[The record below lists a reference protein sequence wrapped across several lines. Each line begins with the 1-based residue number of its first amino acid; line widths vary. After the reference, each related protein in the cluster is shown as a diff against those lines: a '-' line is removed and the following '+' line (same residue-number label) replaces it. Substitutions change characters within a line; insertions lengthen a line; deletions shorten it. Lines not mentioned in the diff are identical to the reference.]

1 LRNSKKGP
9 GLTSFYK
16 TMLADSEAKHAAAVA
31 STAGMVDSGPSLAIR
46 PPSQRDQVEDDE
58 AEYDPFLAR
67 EASANRPRGPPRLD
81 DDVDEKP
88 KVPTGV
94 ETNDDGEVVDKR
106 TLLKA
111 GLNITKKPTATLP
124 TSLKTGTKSATPVE
138 GPWQSR
144 AVGTAASHRERM
156 ARERKRL
163 EDQLAAEEEKKK
175 RDEEEAILLEEEEA
189 KRRREGDDGQA
200 EKKRQEAKE
209 RFLARKRAREGGDES
224 NKRAKE

>member
-16 TMLADSEAKHAAAVA
+16 TMLEDSEAKHAAAVA
-31 STAGMVDSGPSLAIR
+31 STAGMVDSGPSLAIK

-67 EASANRPRGPPRLD
+67 EASNRPSGPPKLV
-81 DDVDEKP
+81 DDVEDKP

-124 TSLKTGTKSATPVE
+124 TSLKTGTKSTTPVE

-163 EDQLAAEEEKKK
+163 EDQLAAEKEKKK
-175 RDEEEAILLEEEEA
+175 RDEEEALRLEEEEA
-189 KRRREGDDGQA
+189 RRRREGDDGQA

-209 RFLARKRAREGGDES
+209 RFLARKRAREGSEGS
-224 NKRAKE
+224 NKKAKE

>member
-1 LRNSKKGP
+1 
-9 GLTSFYK
+9 
-16 TMLADSEAKHAAAVA
+16 MLEDSEAKHAAAVA
-31 STAGMVDSGPSLAIR
+31 STAGMVDSGPSLAIK
-46 PPSQRDQVEDDE
+46 PPSQRDQIEDDE

-67 EASANRPRGPPRLD
+67 EASANRPSGPPRLD

-175 RDEEEAILLEEEEA
+175 RDEEEAIRLEEEEA

-209 RFLARKRAREGGDES
+209 RFLARKRAREGGDDS

>member
-1 LRNSKKGP
+1 M
-9 GLTSFYK
+9 TSFYK
-16 TMLADSEAKHAAAVA
+16 SMLDDSEAKHAAAVA
-31 STAGMVDSGPSLAIR
+31 STAGLVDSGPSLAIR
-46 PPSQRDQVEDDE
+46 PPTQRDQVEDDE

-67 EASANRPRGPPRLD
+67 EAATRPSKPPKLE
-81 DDVDEKP
+81 DDVEEKP
-88 KVPTGV
+88 KVPKGV
-94 ETNDDGEVVDKR
+94 ETNDDGDVVDKR

-124 TSLKTGTKSATPVE
+124 TSLKVGTKNTTPIE

-175 RDEEEAILLEEEEA
+175 RDEEERLRLEEEEA
-189 KRRREGDDGQA
+189 RRRREGDDGQA
-200 EKKRQEAKE
+200 EKKRLEAKE
-209 RFLARKRAREGGDES
+209 RFLARKRAREDAEGS
-224 NKRAKE
+224 NKKPKE